1 MLIGVLTGGGDC
13 PGLNPAIRGVVLRAM
28 DYGDEVF
35 GLTDGWRGLIKGQ
48 GHLLTLADVEEIVSK
63 GGTILGTSRT
73 NPYKKPD
80 DLEMARKNFK
90 TLKLDALIVIGGEDT
105 LGVASKLSK
114 EGFPCVGVP
123 KTMDNDLSE
132 TDFTF
137 GFHSS
142 VSAAIDAIERLRDTA
157 KSHHRIIVFEVMGR
171 HAGWVALYTA
181 LAGGADGM
189 LLPEEPLNLKQL
201 AAHLKNVYA
210 RKKYAIVVVSEG
222 VSIPENNGGKH
233 PEALDAFGHVILG
246 KQGVG
251 ERIGAA
257 LEKELGIETRVAV
270 IGHMQRGGPP
280 TVFDRM
286 LGIRVGA
293 KAVDLV
299 HDKKFG
305 RMAALRGTKVE
316 GVPLDKAT
324 GTLKTVSKEWIELAK
339 TFYK

>member
-1 MLIGVLTGGGDC
+1 MRVGVLTGGGDC

-35 GLTDGWRGLIKGQ
+35 GITGGWMGLVKAQ
-48 GHLLTLADVEEIVSK
+48 GHPLVLNDVEEIIAK

-73 NPYKKPD
+73 NPYTKPD
-80 DLEMARKNFK
+80 DLEAVHKNFK
-90 TLKLDALIVIGGEDT
+90 ALALEALIAIGGEDT

-114 EGFPCVGVP
+114 DGLPCVGVP

-137 GFHSS
+137 GFHTA
-142 VSAAIDAIERLRDTA
+142 VSAAVEALERLRDTA
-157 KSHHRIIVFEVMGR
+157 KSHRRIIVFEVMGR

-181 LAGGADGM
+181 LAGGADAM
-189 LLPEEPLNLKQL
+189 LLPEEPPDFKRL
-201 AAHLKNVYA
+201 AEHLKKVFE
-210 RKKYAIVVVSEG
+210 RKGYAIVVASEG
-222 VSIPENNGGKH
+222 VELPELDDEKKI
-233 PEALDAFGHVILG
+233 EKLDAFGHTILG
-246 KQGVG
+246 KRGVG
-251 ERIGAA
+251 ERIGHA
-257 LEKELGIETRVAV
+257 LEKELKIETRVAV

-280 TVFDRM
+280 TVFDRI

-293 KAVDLV
+293 KAVDMV
-299 HDKKFG
+299 HKKEFG
-305 RMAALRGTKVE
+305 SMAALKGNTVE
-316 GVPLDKAT
+316 SVPLDKAT